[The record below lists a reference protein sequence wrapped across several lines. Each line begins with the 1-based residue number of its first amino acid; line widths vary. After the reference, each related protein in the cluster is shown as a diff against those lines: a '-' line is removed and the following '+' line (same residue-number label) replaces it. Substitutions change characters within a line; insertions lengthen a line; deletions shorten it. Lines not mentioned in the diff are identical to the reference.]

1 MIDHKSIQKE
11 IKRGLKNKT
20 ILTEKDAEIIA
31 KKHISK
37 DEPSYEKTLAISDL
51 LSKKVKEIV
60 QSNVYKHPWFAG
72 KITSI
77 VYIDTFGR
85 MWSRTKGVIKKDVKI
100 QLVNGHY
107 IINALGGMMWNS
119 KKGRTFICQYRTEM
133 SELKNRVSP
142 QTFIG

>member
-11 IKRGLKNKT
+11 IKNGLKNKT
-20 ILTEKDAEIIA
+20 ILTETQATTIA
-31 KKHISK
+31 KKYISK
-37 DEPSYEKTLAISDL
+37 DEPSYQATIAISDL
-51 LSKKVKEIV
+51 LPKNVKEIID
-60 QSNVYKHPWFAG
+60 SRIYKHPWFTG

-85 MWSRTKGVIKKDVKI
+85 MWSRTKGVIKKNVKI
-100 QLVNGHY
+100 QFINGHY

-119 KKGRTFICQYRTEM
+119 KKGKTFICEYRTEL
-133 SELKNRVSP
+133 SEIKNRVSP

>member
-1 MIDHKSIQKE
+1 MIDHKTIQKE
-11 IKRGLKNKT
+11 IKNGLKNKT
-20 ILTEKDAEIIA
+20 ILSEKDAETIA
-31 KKHISK
+31 KKYISK
-37 DEPSYEKTLAISDL
+37 DEPSYETTLAISDL
-51 LSKKVKEIV
+51 LPKKVKEIV
-60 QSNVYKHPWFAG
+60 QSNIYKHPWFVG

-133 SELKNRVSP
+133 SELKNSVSP

>member
-11 IKRGLKNKT
+11 IKKGLKNKT
-20 ILTEKDAEIIA
+20 ILTETQATTIA

-37 DEPSYEKTLAISDL
+37 DEPSYEATLAISDL

-77 VYIDTFGR
+77 VYVDTFGR
-85 MWSRTKGVIKKDVKI
+85 MWSRTKGVIKKNVKI
-100 QLVNGHY
+100 QFINEHY
-107 IINALGGMMWNS
+107 IINALGGMWNS
-119 KKGRTFICQYRTEM
+119 KKGRTFICQYRTDP